1 MPFAAAS
8 TNKTTDPIDKRQPI
22 PATTTEHII
31 NPRPHITTAAKF
43 KPKLICTSFTTTSQP
58 LPSMYTRI
66 ERSIRVNEVA

>member
-8 TNKTTDPIDKRQPI
+8 TNKMTDPTDNRQPM

-31 NPRPHITTAAKF
+31 NPRPHTTTAAKF
-43 KPKLICTSFTTTSQP
+43 KLRLICTSLTTTSQP